1 MKAFLREL
9 AITLGLALVIFLIFQ
24 TVVQNFII
32 KEQCMEPGFHE
43 GERLLVNKVA
53 YHFGEPRRGDVII
66 LRPPSSPKEVF
77 IKRIIALPGD
87 TVEVKEGAVYV
98 NGTKLNEPYL
108 KEPMD
113 YTLPER
119 KIPENEYFVL
129 GDNRNIANDSHRGW
143 TLPRK
148 DIIGRAWLI
157 LWPLKDWG
165 FVKHYPLQEQLA
177 SASTSGG

>member
-1 MKAFLREL
+1 MKTILREL
-9 AITLGLALVIFLIFQ
+9 AIALGLALVIFLIFQ

-32 KEQCMEPGFHE
+32 VQQCMEPGFHE
-43 GERLLVNKVA
+43 GERLLVSKIA
-53 YHFGEPRRGDVII
+53 YHFGEPKRGDVII
-66 LRPPSSPKEVF
+66 LHPPSDPKGVF

-98 NGTKLNEPYL
+98 NGTKLNEPYI
-108 KEPMD
+108 KEPID
-113 YTLPER
+113 YTLSER

-148 DIIGRAWLI
+148 DIVGKAWLI

-165 FVKHYPLQEQLA
+165 VVKQYPLEEQLA
-177 SASTSGG
+177 SANTSGG